1 MDLAR
6 ERKNNMDNY
15 RAFAEELVRKAG
27 ARLTEMH
34 RDALTVSYKGD
45 DTRNVITNLD
55 TEISEFLR
63 AEIQKTFPDHRV
75 YSEEDAVASQAQMQ
89 GYEWV
94 LDPIDG
100 TANFSRGVPHFAV
113 CVGLLKD
120 GAPIVGAICNPI
132 TDELFSFEA
141 GTGAFL
147 NGTSIHAAVSS
158 ELSEAHGLIIIG
170 HKASMRDWGLAVYRS
185 FLEQLKKVKGFG
197 SSSLDLCFLAAG
209 RVDVVVYGTLS
220 TRDIASAVGVVRAA
234 GGEVYAVR
242 TGEPVAISTQA
253 QPIIAT
259 ANKVLFENL
268 KPYLHT
274 ELLPS

>member
-1 MDLAR
+1 MEKYR
-6 ERKNNMDNY
+6 E
-15 RAFAEELVRKAG
+15 FAEELVRKAG
-27 ARLTEMH
+27 ARLTEAH
-34 RDALTVSYKGD
+34 RGALTVSYKGD
-45 DTRNVITNLD
+45 DTRNLITNLD
-55 TEISEFLR
+55 TEINDFLR
-63 AEIQKTFPDHRV
+63 AEIQREFPEHRV
-75 YSEEDAVASQAQMQ
+75 YSEEDAPASQAQMQ
-89 GYEWV
+89 GYEWM

-120 GAPIVGAICNPI
+120 GIPIIGAIYNPI

-147 NGTSIHAAVSS
+147 NGNPIRSS
-158 ELSEAHGLIIIG
+158 PIEELSEAQGFITIG
-170 HKASMRDWGLAVYRS
+170 RKAALWDWGLAVFRS
-185 FLEQLKKVKGFG
+185 LIEQLKKLKGFG
-197 SSSLDLCFLAAG
+197 SSSLDLSFVAAG

-220 TRDIASAVGVVRAA
+220 TRDIASAVGLLRAA

-242 TGEPVAISTQA
+242 TGEPVAISTEP

-259 ANKVLFENL
+259 ANKVLFEKL